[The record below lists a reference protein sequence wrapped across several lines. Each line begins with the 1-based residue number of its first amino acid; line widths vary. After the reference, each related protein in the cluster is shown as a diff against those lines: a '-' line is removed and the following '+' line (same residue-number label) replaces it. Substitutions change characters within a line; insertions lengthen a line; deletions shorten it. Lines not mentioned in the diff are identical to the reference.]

1 MATEIAL
8 ATILDTTPRSV
19 LEGRMLMTEASLPP
33 GHLTELASALAS
45 FDSNKGDS
53 KRARKLFRLSLDDPT
68 DNVLAQSHWLAQRDY
83 ALRQR
88 LTGSRIGLAG
98 SMEAEC
104 FRATMEGRWQDA
116 LRHAHEWFHDEPFS
130 SRPATQAS
138 FIATK
143 KNLGPGDLDLTWGA
157 RQNRSGRAR

>member
-1 MATEIAL
+1 
-8 ATILDTTPRSV
+8 
-19 LEGRMLMTEASLPP
+19 
-33 GHLTELASALAS
+33 
-45 FDSNKGDS
+45 
-53 KRARKLFRLSLDDPT
+53 
-68 DNVLAQSHWLAQRDY
+68 VLAQSHWLAQRDY

-143 KNLGPGDLDLTWGA
+143 PGALVKIGPGVLVRMRPGA
-157 RQNRSGRAR
+157 LQDFARDFRPLHRHARRFEST